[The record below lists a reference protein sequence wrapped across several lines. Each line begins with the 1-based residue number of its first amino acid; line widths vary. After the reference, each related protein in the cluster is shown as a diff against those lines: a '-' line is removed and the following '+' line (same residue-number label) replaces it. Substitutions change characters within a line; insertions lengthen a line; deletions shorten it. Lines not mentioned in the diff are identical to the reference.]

1 MPDLSQYHTINEHRI
16 AMGNVTMIRIN
27 KNKRTLVIE
36 FSRTADV
43 RKPKLNEEETFF
55 ILYSQETLKIRPCEG
70 SLLNLKI
77 KINLPPG
84 IEAGF
89 GLLLTFI
96 TRNLTIENFKRLS
109 NKTKHEFITLDLL
122 NRNFYNTV
130 TIRKNQEFAYMILIN
145 DNEEDKIVTK
155 HKQL

>member
-1 MPDLSQYHTINEHRI
+1 
-16 AMGNVTMIRIN
+16 MGNVIMNRIN
-27 KNKRTLVIE
+27 ENKRTLAIE
-36 FSRTADV
+36 FSRIAAV

-55 ILYSQETLKIRPCEG
+55 ILYSPETVKIRPCEG

-84 IEAGF
+84 IEAGI
-89 GLLLTFI
+89 GLLQVFI

-109 NKTKHEFITLDLL
+109 NKAKHEFITLDLL
-122 NRNFYNTV
+122 NGNFYNTV
-130 TIRKNQEFAYMILIN
+130 TIKKNQELACMILIN